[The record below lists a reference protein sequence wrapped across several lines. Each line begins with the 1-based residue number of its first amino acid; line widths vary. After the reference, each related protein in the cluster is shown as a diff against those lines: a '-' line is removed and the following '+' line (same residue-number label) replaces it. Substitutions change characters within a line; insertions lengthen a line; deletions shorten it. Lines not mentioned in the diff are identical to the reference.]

1 MYAFLE
7 FQVRDF
13 MSRSGVTIGP
23 HTSLEEAERLFERHD
38 FNLLP
43 VVADEK
49 LIGVLTKTDFLRAF
63 SFRSGVLIPPY
74 REILQRDVASVM
86 TPEPTTVA
94 PDMPL
99 PRLLEKMIDT
109 SHRSFPV
116 AEDGRLVGIISR
128 EDVICALRQSGAWK
142 DRKTASA

>member
-13 MSRSGVTIGP
+13 MSRSGVTVGP

-43 VVADEK
+43 VVEGEK
-49 LIGVLTKTDFLRAF
+49 LVGVLTKTDFLRAF

-74 REILQRDVASVM
+74 REILQREVESVM
-86 TPEPTTVA
+86 TPEPSTVS

-99 PRLLEKMIDT
+99 TRVLEKMVDT
-109 SHRSFPV
+109 RHRSFPV
-116 AEDGRLVGIISR
+116 AENGRLVGIISR
-128 EDVICALRQSGAWK
+128 EDVICALRQAGAWK
-142 DRKTASA
+142 SRKTVSG